1 MKPSVFAVIFFLLL
15 FPAAGWGEY
24 QSPIYLEKTTIYV
37 NEHPLVVEI
46 ANTEAARQKGLMFRR
61 KLLDNEGMLF
71 IFPSEDYL
79 TFWMKNTLI
88 PLSIG
93 YFNKDKRMVDS
104 YEMEPNQTKVL
115 YHSTEKVLY
124 ALEAN
129 KGWFAKKGLG
139 RFAVLKLD
147 PRFIGK

>member
-1 MKPSVFAVIFFLLL
+1 MKVGRIVSVFLLL
-15 FPAAGWGEY
+15 LLVPGHGWGEN
-24 QSPIYLEKTTIYV
+24 PPYLEKTTIYV

-46 ANTEAARQKGLMFRR
+46 ANTDPSRQRGLMFRK

-93 YFNKDKRMVDS
+93 YFNKDRRLVDT

-129 KGWFAKKGLG
+129 KGWFAKHGLG
-139 RFAVLKLD
+139 RFAVLKID
-147 PRFIGK
+147 SRYIGK